1 MQYSVIDK
9 ESFNFQQHTRFM
21 FVSSKML
28 MSPLEAMYGLLVY
41 ILYKD
46 LNASAFQIVLLISLR
61 PIVALLSFYGNL
73 IIKDRP
79 HNLKTLILGANIIS
93 LVPCFLFPFV
103 ESIWFFLISYALF
116 MTSLRAVIPAWS
128 EILKINVSPDHRGRI
143 FSQAS
148 SAHYIVNMLIPLF
161 VAPLID
167 AYPPLW
173 KWTFF
178 VLGLVNVLT
187 IILTLCIQ
195 IKDQPTKLI
204 EQPAPPHSL
213 PWLLLKPWKDSWT
226 LMRERVDFRKFQI
239 VFLFGGAGLMV
250 MQPALPVFFKELE
263 LSYTQ
268 VTLAMSL
275 CKGIAFAMTS
285 QMWASWMN
293 RIPIHLFN
301 SYVTAFATIFAILM
315 MSSVYS
321 MYGIY
326 VAYLVYG
333 TMQAGSELSWNLSGP
348 IFAKDRDS
356 TLFTG
361 INVAMV
367 GLRGCIAPFL
377 GGILLNYTNP
387 LAAFAFG
394 GGLCLIASVY
404 SFYLNKSTEIE
415 QRVLT

>member
-1 MQYSVIDK
+1 MSTSVK
-9 ESFNFQQHTRFM
+9 ESFNFQQHTRLM

-28 MSPLEAMYGLLVY
+28 MSPLEAMYGLLAY

-46 LNASAFQIVLLISLR
+46 LNASPFQIVLLISLR

-79 HNLKTLILGANIIS
+79 HNLKTLILGANVVS

-103 ESIWFFLISYALF
+103 ENIWFFLFSYALF

-128 EILKINVSPDHRGRI
+128 EILKINVSPDDRGHI
-143 FSQAS
+143 FSQGS
-148 SAHYIVNMLIPLF
+148 SAHYIVNMLIPL
-161 VAPLID
+161 VAAPLID
-167 AYPPLW
+167 VYTPAW
-173 KWTFF
+173 KWIFF
-178 VLGLVNVLT
+178 VLGLINVLT

-195 IKDQPTKLI
+195 IRAQPVKI
-204 EQPAPPHSL
+204 VEQAPHSVVS
-213 PWLLLKPWKDSWT
+213 LLLKPWKDSWS
-226 LMRERVDFRKFQI
+226 LMRERVDFRQFQI

-268 VTLAMSL
+268 VTLAMSF
-275 CKGIAFAMTS
+275 CKGVAFALTS
-285 QMWASWMN
+285 QMWARWMN

-301 SYVTAFATIFAILM
+301 SYVTAFATIFAIM
-315 MSSVYS
+315 MMTSVYS
-321 MYGIY
+321 MYGIF

-348 IFAKDRDS
+348 IFAKDKDS

-377 GGILLNYTNP
+377 GGIVLNYTNP
-387 LAAFAFG
+387 VAAFACG
-394 GGLCLIASVY
+394 GCLCLIASVY
-404 SFYLNKSTEIE
+404 SFFLNHHELSHEKSHSTGNI
-415 QRVLT
+415 